1 MKIYELSYKL
11 CDKLILGEHYM
22 KKTKSIKKINYDK
35 VIQKRIMV
43 FLVVIVVLFSILIV
57 KMVDVMLF
65 NKKTYSD
72 DLVRLSYTK
81 VSGTSSPRGRIYD
94 RNYNIIVDNKS
105 LKTITYQKRKGTTNL
120 EMIDIASKVVGHLDL
135 NYSKLTER
143 AKREYY
149 FVKHKSECDKLVT
162 EEEKEKVKQRKMT
175 QNELDELKLSR
186 IDSSKL
192 DFTEEEKKV
201 AYLYYLMSKGYT
213 YEEKIIKSD
222 VSDSE
227 YAYISENNEDLDG
240 FNTKIDWE
248 RVYPYGDTLRSIL
261 GTVSTP
267 SQGIPAEEKDYY
279 LEKGYSLNDRVGLS
293 YLEKQYED
301 YLKGE
306 KALYEVVNSHEVKLI
321 KEGSRGQDIV
331 LSIDIN
337 LQQEVERILEEQIR
351 RAKGEANTDY
361 YDHSSV
367 IIQDPNTGEILAIA
381 GKKIV
386 GDTIIDNTTSILIS
400 PITPG
405 SVVKGAS
412 MLVGY
417 NEGAVHIGERMLDE
431 CVKVAGVAEKCSSV
445 NDLGVIDD
453 ITALA
458 KSSNVYQF
466 KIAIRVNGQEY
477 FRGMKLNFN
486 QEAFDKYRNMYHSF
500 GLGVKTG
507 IDLPVESS
515 GYSSKDRAAGN
526 LLDFVMGQ
534 YETYTPI
541 QLSQYISTIANGGE
555 RIAPHL
561 LKEVHKSSSSAEIG
575 ELDFVVDKKVLN
587 TIDTK
592 EEYLNRVKQGF
603 IAVLNSP
610 GGYGVGYMDTAMRP
624 AGKTGTSQSFIDTNN
639 DGVIDTE
646 TITSSFIGYAPYDIP
661 KMSIIVTSP
670 DSSHPNSSTNYAS
683 LVTYRITREITAK
696 YTEMYG
702 IE

>member
-1 MKIYELSYKL
+1 M
-11 CDKLILGEHYM
+11 G
-22 KKTKSIKKINYDK
+22 KKKKKRKINYDL
-35 VIQKRIMV
+35 VVQNRVLV
-43 FLVVIVVLFSILIV
+43 FLVIIVVLFGIIMF
-57 KMVDVMLF
+57 KMIDVMLF
-65 NKKTYSD
+65 NKDVYID
-72 DLVRLSYTK
+72 DLERLSYTK
-81 VSGTSSPRGRIYD
+81 VTGTSSPRGRIYD

-105 LKTITYQKRKGTTNL
+105 LKTIVYQKKKGTTNL
-120 EMIDIASKVVGHLDL
+120 EMIEVAKKVSNHLDL
-135 NYSKLTER
+135 DYSRLTNR
-143 AKREYY
+143 ARREYY
-149 FVKHKSECDKLVT
+149 FAKNKEECDKLVT
-162 EEEKEKVKQRKMT
+162 KSEREKVKQRKLT
-175 QNELDELKLSR
+175 QNELDELKIKR
-186 IDSSKL
+186 ISEDKL
-192 DFTEEEKKV
+192 KFSPDEERV
-201 AYLYYLMSKGYT
+201 AYIYYLMNKGYD

-222 VSDSE
+222 ASDLE
-227 YAYISENNEDLDG
+227 YAYVSENNEELVG

-293 YLEKQYED
+293 YLEKEYEE

-306 KALYEVVNSHEVKLI
+306 KALYEVVNSHETRLV
-321 KEGSRGQDIV
+321 KEGSRGKDIV

-337 LQQEVERILEEQIR
+337 LQKEVERILDENIR

-367 IIQDPNTGEILAIA
+367 IIQEPNTGEILAIA
-381 GKKIV
+381 SKRIV
-386 GDTIIDNTTSILIS
+386 GDNIIDNTTSILTS

-431 CVKVAGVAEKCSSV
+431 CVKVAGAPEKCSSV
-445 NDLGVIDD
+445 NNLGVIDD

-477 FRGMKLNFN
+477 FRGMRLNFN

-515 GYSSKDRAAGN
+515 GYSSKDKAAGN

-561 LKEVHKSSSSAEIG
+561 LKEVHKSSDNDKIG
-575 ELDFVVDKKVLN
+575 DIDFSFERKVLN
-587 TIDTK
+587 KIDTS

-610 GGYGVGYMDTAMRP
+610 GGYGVGYMNTDMRP

-639 DGVIDTE
+639 DGRIDTE
-646 TITSSFIGYAPYDIP
+646 TITSSFIGYAPYDNP
-661 KMSIIVTSP
+661 KMSIVVTSP
-670 DSSHPNSSTNYAS
+670 DSSHPNSSTDYAS
-683 LVTYRITREITAK
+683 LVTYRITREVTAK
-696 YTEMYG
+696 YSEMYG
-702 IE
+702 ID